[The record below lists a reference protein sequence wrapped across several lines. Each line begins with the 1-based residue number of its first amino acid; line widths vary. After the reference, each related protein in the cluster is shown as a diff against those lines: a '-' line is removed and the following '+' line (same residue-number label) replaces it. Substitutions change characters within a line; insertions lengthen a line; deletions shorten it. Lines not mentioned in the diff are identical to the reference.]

1 MGHRHLLTI
10 SLLLATLPLVITSAG
25 CARASAAPAPTPV
38 PVAAQTSVVASGPRA
53 SGGTAGLR
61 SGGGTVAASGEVV
74 PAQEAQLSF
83 AVSGRV
89 QSVATGEGDEVQSG
103 DTLVALETGLLETG
117 VAQAQAALAAAQA
130 QRDLIA
136 AGPRPGDVATAQA
149 QVQAAE
155 ARLAQATAQRNQLT
169 ARATE
174 AEIAAARAQ
183 LAAARAEEKSARIA
197 YDQVRDRKAT
207 DWEQEV
213 ALLRLR
219 AAEQGRVAAEAQ
231 LALTDEGTRTQVR
244 AAQAAVQA
252 AAAQRD
258 LAQAQLDL
266 LQAGASPEEIAA
278 AQARIAQA
286 EAALAAA
293 HAALDQAILRA
304 PLAPGGPVSEA
315 ASAQAAPFT
324 ATVVALNVAPGETVL
339 PGQVVLELADLDHLQ
354 VQTTDLSEQ
363 DVDQVQVGQQATIYV
378 EPLSVEVAGRVVEIA
393 SQSTTVGGDVVYRV
407 VVDLEEQP
415 PGLRWGMSVEVEIA
429 TG

>member
-10 SLLLATLPLVITSAG
+10 SLLLAALPLVITSAG

-61 SGGGTVAASGEVV
+61 SGGGTTGLRSGGGTVAASGEVV

-89 QSVATGEGDEVQSG
+89 QSVAVAEGDEVQPG
-103 DTLVALETGLLETG
+103 DTLVALETGILEAG
-117 VAQAQAALAAAQA
+117 VAQAQAALDAAQA
-130 QRDLIA
+130 QRALIV
-136 AGPRPGDVATAQA
+136 AGPRPGDVAAAQA

-155 ARLAQATAQRNQLT
+155 ARVAQATAQRNQLT

-174 AEIAAARAQ
+174 AENAAARAQ

-197 YDQVRDRKAT
+197 YDQVHDRKAA
-207 DWEQEV
+207 DWEEEV

-231 LALTDEGTRTQVR
+231 LALTEKGAKTQVR

-266 LQAGASPEEIAA
+266 LRAGASPEEIAA
-278 AQARIAQA
+278 AQAQVAQT

-293 HAALDQAILRA
+293 RTALDQAILRA
-304 PLAPGGPVSEA
+304 PFAGTVA
-315 ASAQAAPFT
+315 A
-324 ATVVALNVAPGETVL
+324 LDVAPGETVL
-339 PGQVVLELADLDHLQ
+339 PGQVVLELADLDRLQ
-354 VQTTDLSEQ
+354 VETTDLSEQ
-363 DVDQVQVGQQATIYV
+363 DVDQVQVGQQATVYV
-378 EPLSVEVAGRVVEIA
+378 EPLGVEIAGRVAEIA

-407 VVDLEEQP
+407 VVDLDEQP
-415 PGLRWGMSVEVEIA
+415 SGLRWGMSVEVEIA
-429 TG
+429 TE